1 MNIKIFLLICI
12 FVSSFNFYDYFF
24 EDFHSILKKI
34 VNNFNYNAIYISKQY
49 EYICL
54 DLMKEIYNKNL
65 LVLNTEYLIDNNYNN
80 YNKND
85 NDNSKNLFLPSIANI
100 IASGTKSIFF
110 PNLNSFAETFFLTT
124 ELLTE
129 YTLHFFYNNNN
140 NYKNS
145 LQKRELNN
153 KLYTLSNI
161 YCLNTFYIHIDMDET
176 NSIIIYGDDID
187 YSWMIYLLQTLETN
201 IQEVLDYKIKYRYK
215 KQYKKLN
222 KDELISLYERL
233 SKLRNIV
240 QELQIIIHYS
250 FDKMYFKIIDLKL
263 NKETIKYVKEYLDDI
278 IIKMNNMLID
288 LQKFFPIQ
296 ENEKRKMIELIKQKY
311 VLYELDYNITHTEK
325 NEKKNK
331 WNKYLLDIRI
341 YFIGICDEYSK
352 IIYTFIQ
359 GLSNIT
365 ISPVFG
371 IINIMGIQLNNLLSL
386 MIFSKNGL
394 TIIGFIIFICNLANI
409 ISLIGYII
417 IHFFRKFIF
426 E

>member
-34 VNNFNYNAIYISKQY
+34 VNNFNYNVMYISKQY

-65 LVLNTEYLIDNNYNN
+65 LVLNTEYLIDNNYNKN
-80 YNKND
+80 DNNND
-85 NDNSKNLFLPSIANI
+85 NDNSKNLFLQSIVNI

-110 PNLNSFAETFFLTT
+110 PNSNSFAETFFLTT

-129 YTLHFFYNNNN
+129 YTFHIFNNNN
-140 NYKNS
+140 KNS

-161 YCLNTFYIHIDMDET
+161 YCLNTFYIHIDTDET

-222 KDELISLYERL
+222 SDELISLYERL

-263 NKETIKYVKEYLDDI
+263 SKETIKYVKEYLDEI

-311 VLYELDYNITHTEK
+311 VLYELDYNITQTEK
-325 NEKKNK
+325 NEKNNK

-352 IIYTFIQ
+352 IIYTFIR
-359 GLSNIT
+359 GFSNIAV
-365 ISPVFG
+365 SPVFG